1 MNHCK
6 QVMMTEQKGKSPQR
20 FLVSVII
27 ASSNSAD
34 SVLKAIANVRAQTWL
49 NTQIIVV
56 DDGST
61 DGTFEKISEIDNI
74 IVLQQEHQG
83 PVAARHLGLRYATGT
98 FIAILD
104 SNQFWDSEFLE
115 SSIEACEKLRAD
127 LVFSNWTVLTES
139 GAQESVFEKYYNW
152 CIFPET
158 ALSGW
163 RMMLPHS
170 ARAMFLDSSVCPP
183 SGVLLRKASIT
194 SDWQERNRCADERAW
209 YLDIVLN
216 KPSRVA
222 FTMQK
227 MWTIGSPGNDI
238 STAAHPAT
246 DDTLQLLRRYR
257 NELSREEKSKL
268 YASLAKSRLSEVKRQ
283 AQIGRLDLESCGLYC
298 RCICAALIQSPQVA
312 AKKLM
317 KT

>member
-1 MNHCK
+1 
-6 QVMMTEQKGKSPQR
+6 MTEQRGKPPQR

-27 ASSNSAD
+27 ASSNGAN
-34 SVLKAIANVRAQTWL
+34 SVLKAIANVRTQTWL

-61 DGTFEKISEIDNI
+61 DGTFEKLSEIDNI
-74 IVLQQEHQG
+74 IVLQQEGQS
-83 PVAARHLGLRYATGT
+83 PVAARHLGLRHATGT

-104 SNQFWDSEFLE
+104 SDQFWDSDFLA

-127 LVFSNWTVLTES
+127 LVFSNWTVLTEK

-152 CIFPET
+152 SIFPET

-170 ARAMFLDSSVCPP
+170 ARDMFLDSRVCPP
-183 SGVLLRKASIT
+183 SGVLLRRASIAC
-194 SDWQERNRCADERAW
+194 DWQERIRCIDDRAW

-216 KPSRVA
+216 RPSRVA
-222 FTMQK
+222 FTMRK

-238 STAAHPAT
+238 CTAAHPAT

-268 YASLAKSRLSEVKRQ
+268 YASLAKSKLSEVKRQ
-283 AQIGRLDLESCGLYC
+283 VQIGRFDLKSCTLCC
-298 RCICAALIQSPQVA
+298 RCICAALFQSPQFA
-312 AKKLM
+312 AKKLL
-317 KT
+317 KI